1 MMFYSILPVIT
12 LIIGFY
18 FGFRIGKEKEIPKVN
33 PIETIKENV
42 EIAKEE
48 KKAKKDKKILD
59 QYIENLDNYP
69 NNQKPIKE

>member
-59 QYIENLDNYP
+59 Q
-69 NNQKPIKE
+69 